1 MDGFLNVLKPPGL
14 TSHDVVEH
22 IRKITRVK
30 VGHGGTLDPGA
41 AGVLPVLLGKATRL
55 SSYLVDFSKTYRAEL
70 FLGLSTDTA
79 DASGKIIKTASSF
92 NFSLKDIEK
101 VLQSFEGEI
110 MQIPPMF
117 SALKHRGK
125 KLYEYARQGKTVE
138 RNPSAVKIYSIKIL
152 EYLPPQRLYFEV
164 KCSKGTYIRTLCAQI
179 GDALGCGGHMAFLL
193 RKEVGPFVLSESHA
207 LEDISGKTLSE
218 GLLLPLDF
226 LFQGTDYLI
235 LGHKDILS
243 LLQGR
248 FLPLKEISNR
258 AINVFCEPISEKVI
272 PVYTNKKEFAV
283 LARWKYAH
291 GSGFIL
297 KPEKVFKPFN
307 KD

>member
-1 MDGFLNVLKPPGL
+1 M
-14 TSHDVVEH
+14 
-22 IRKITRVK
+22 
-30 VGHGGTLDPGA
+30 
-41 AGVLPVLLGKATRL
+41 
-55 SSYLVDFSKTYRAEL
+55 
-70 FLGLSTDTA
+70 
-79 DASGKIIKTASSF
+79 
-92 NFSLKDIEK
+92 
-101 VLQSFEGEI
+101 
-110 MQIPPMF
+110 
-117 SALKHRGK
+117 
-125 KLYEYARQGKTVE
+125 
-138 RNPSAVKIYSIKIL
+138 
-152 EYLPPQRLYFEV
+152 
-164 KCSKGTYIRTLCAQI
+164 
-179 GDALGCGGHMAFLL
+179 
-193 RKEVGPFVLSESHA
+193 
-207 LEDISGKTLSE
+207 
-218 GLLLPLDF
+218 PLDF

-258 AINVFCEPISEKVI
+258 AINVFCEPVSEKVI